1 MTKTIQ
7 IRVDEQFKAEVD
19 RLFDSLGL
27 DTSTAVRMFFK
38 AALEQEGF
46 PFAVQRRRE
55 TDDFDNLRPEYKQ
68 AIEDTRLRR
77 DLIGPFATAN
87 EAFARWLGD

>member
-38 AALEQEGF
+38 AALEQEGL

-55 TDDFDNLRPEYKQ
+55 PDDFDRLRPEYKQ
-68 AIEDTRLRR
+68 AVADMRLRQN
-77 DLIGPFATAN
+77 LFGPFQTAE
-87 EAFARWLGD
+87 EAVAAMLED